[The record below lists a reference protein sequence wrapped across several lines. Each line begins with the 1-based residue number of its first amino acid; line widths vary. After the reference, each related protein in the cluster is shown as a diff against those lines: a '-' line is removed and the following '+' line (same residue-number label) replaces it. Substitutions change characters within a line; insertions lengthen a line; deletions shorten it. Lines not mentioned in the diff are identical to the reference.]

1 MDLGHSGRRTLLGVL
16 TATVLVAAL
25 VVTGRVQP
33 VPALHPS
40 AGAATVPAAEPSPAG
55 RLELGGVQLVPT
67 SSELRRQCREAA
79 DLLGI
84 VVPCPM
90 LLPAASP
97 GAVSRRFCDP
107 AFFCVPE
114 DGFLF
119 EERQLML
126 PPEHVG
132 VDGQRPGRLVIAAA
146 TRAAAFEVACLGG
159 LKVATIEL
167 RGTRGS
173 LYECPPE
180 AGAHFGGVLLRWRAA
195 GVVMAVSLQGHSEL
209 NRRLVGALAAH
220 MEPVPPSPG
229 RAVEV
234 PAPVLG

>member
-1 MDLGHSGRRTLLGVL
+1 VDLGPSGRRKSLGVL

-33 VPALHPS
+33 VSALRPS
-40 AGAATVPAAEPSPAG
+40 AGASTVPAAAPSPAG
-55 RLELGGVQLVPT
+55 RLELGGVQFVPT
-67 SSELRRQCREAA
+67 SSGLRRQCREAA
-79 DLLGI
+79 DLLGF

-90 LLPAASP
+90 LLPASSP

-107 AFFCVPE
+107 EFFCVPE

-119 EERQLML
+119 EERRLTL
-126 PPEHVG
+126 PEYVG
-132 VDGQRPGRLVIAAA
+132 VDAQRPGRLAIAAA
-146 TRAAAFEVACLGG
+146 TRVAAFQVACLGG

-180 AGAHFGGVLLRWRAA
+180 AGAHFGGVLLRWRDA
-195 GVVMAVSLQGHSEL
+195 GVVMAVSLHGHSGL
-209 NRRLVGALAAH
+209 NRRLVVALAAH
-220 MEPVPPSPG
+220 MEPVSPSPG
-229 RAVEV
+229 RAAEA
-234 PAPVLG
+234 PAR